1 MEIVSHEMALKIVEM
16 LEKGTAGVTSSMTDL
31 VNEFI
36 TFMIF
41 VEAMNASKFLLV
53 VLFAFLVRKAW
64 KLFESS
70 QTKQSAKDFV
80 RGSGIVVNVTILSVG
95 FLMSFN
101 SFISLGKVL
110 LAPKVY
116 LIELAFDKAREF
128 KGVDS
133 KIVDPKVLKP

>member
-16 LEKGTAGVTSSMTDL
+16 LEKGTAGVTSSLGDL

-41 VEAMNASKFLLV
+41 VEAMNVSKFLLV
-53 VLFAFLVRKAW
+53 VMFAYLVRKAW
-64 KLFESS
+64 KLFEAS
-70 QTKQSAKDFV
+70 QEIQKTKDLV
-80 RGSGIVVNVTILSVG
+80 RGFGIIVNVTILSVG

-101 SFISLGKVL
+101 SFLSLGKVL

-116 LIELAFDKAREF
+116 IIELAFNKVREF
-128 KGVDS
+128 KGLDPNSVTP
-133 KIVDPKVLKP
+133 KILKP